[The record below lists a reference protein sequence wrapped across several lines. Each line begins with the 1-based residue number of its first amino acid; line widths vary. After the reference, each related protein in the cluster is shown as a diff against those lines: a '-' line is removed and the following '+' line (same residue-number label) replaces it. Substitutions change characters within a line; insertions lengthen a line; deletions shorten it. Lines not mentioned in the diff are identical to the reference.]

1 MFFQRRRIGLSTD
14 CSGLWRAALDPE
26 RPSGAAIIGSMSP
39 GVGIALGVAA
49 IAVAVLVSLR
59 LRASKNS
66 RNLGL
71 QLEVAAPAR
80 KLSDDEFWGLYW
92 QRRLG
97 IRRETVTVRAKNT
110 NVILIG
116 QIPISPTH
124 SRWVYDLEK
133 SMLDGGLITQP
144 GGKNWLPTDEG
155 KRALEAR
162 LDRDEKPLRSLQPL
176 VNAENLQN
184 VDLNSASR

>member
-1 MFFQRRRIGLSTD
+1 LLGFGEAWLCKPSV
-14 CSGLWRAALDPE
+14 
-26 RPSGAAIIGSMSP
+26 RPARAIIGGMNP
-39 GVGIALGVAA
+39 GVGIALGAAA
-49 IAVAVLVSLR
+49 IVLAVLVSLR
-59 LRASKNS
+59 LRASQHS
-66 RNLGL
+66 RDLGL
-71 QLEVAAPAR
+71 QLEVVAPAR

-97 IRRETVTVRAKNT
+97 IRRETVSVRARNT
-110 NVILIG
+110 DVILIG

-144 GGKNWLPTDEG
+144 GGKNWLPTDDG

-162 LDRDEKPLRSLQPL
+162 LNRDEKPLRPLQPL

>member
-1 MFFQRRRIGLSTD
+1 MAGGSP
-14 CSGLWRAALDPE
+14 AE
-26 RPSGAAIIGSMSP
+26 RLPGAAIMGSMSP
-39 GVGIALGVAA
+39 GVGIALGAAA
-49 IAVAVLVSLR
+49 IVLTVLVSLR
-59 LRASKNS
+59 LRASKSS

-71 QLEVAAPAR
+71 QLEVVAPAR

-97 IRRETVTVRAKNT
+97 IRRETVTVRARNT
-110 NVILIG
+110 DVILIG
-116 QIPISPTH
+116 QTPISPTH
-124 SRWVYDLEK
+124 SHWVYDLEK

-162 LDRDEKPLRSLQPL
+162 LNRDEKPLRPLQPL

-184 VDLNSASR
+184 VDLNSSSR

>member
-1 MFFQRRRIGLSTD
+1 MGLSAN
-14 CSGLWRAALDPE
+14 CS
-26 RPSGAAIIGSMSP
+26 IIGSVTP
-39 GVGIALGVAA
+39 GVGIAIGAFVVAL
-49 IAVAVLVSLR
+49 IVIVSLR
-59 LRASKNS
+59 VRAQSAS
-66 RNLGL
+66 REGGL
-71 QLEVAAPAR
+71 HLEVVAPAR
-80 KLSDDEFWGLYW
+80 KLSDDEFWALYW

-97 IRRETVTVRAKNT
+97 IRRETVPVRAKNT

-133 SMLDGGLITQP
+133 SMLDAGLITQP

-162 LDRDEKPLRSLQPL
+162 LSREEKPLKPLQPL

>member
-1 MFFQRRRIGLSTD
+1 
-14 CSGLWRAALDPE
+14 
-26 RPSGAAIIGSMSP
+26 MSP
-39 GVGIALGVAA
+39 GVGIALGAA
-49 IAVAVLVSLR
+49 AFVVIVLVSLR
-59 LRASKNS
+59 LRASKDS
-66 RNLGL
+66 RGLGL
-71 QLEVAAPAR
+71 QFEVAAPVR
-80 KLSDDEFWGLYW
+80 KLADDEFWGLYW

-97 IRRETVTVRAKNT
+97 IRRETVPVRAKNT

-124 SRWVYDLEK
+124 SGWLYDLEK
-133 SMLDGGLITQP
+133 KMLDGGLITQP

-155 KRALEAR
+155 KRALDAR
-162 LDRDEKPLRSLQPL
+162 LEGEEKPLRSLHPL

>member
-1 MFFQRRRIGLSTD
+1 MFFQRRRIGLSRD
-14 CSGLWRAALDPE
+14 CSGLWRAALEAE
-26 RPSGAAIIGSMSP
+26 RPPGAAIIGNMSP
-39 GVGIALGVAA
+39 GVGIVLGLAA
-49 IAVAVLVSLR
+49 IALTVIVSLR
-59 LRASKNS
+59 LRASKDP
-66 RNLGL
+66 RGLGL
-71 QLEVAAPAR
+71 QFEVTAPAR

-97 IRRETVTVRAKNT
+97 IRRETVTVRARNT
-110 NVILIG
+110 DVILIG
-116 QIPISPTH
+116 QTPISPTH

-162 LDRDEKPLRSLQPL
+162 LDRDEKPLRPLQPL